1 MRRLFLLRHA
11 KSSWK
16 DPRQADHDRPLA
28 GRGRRAA
35 KALARHLREERIEPE
50 LVLCSTARRA
60 RETLER
66 IESALGVADVRC
78 EPALYG
84 ASAGA
89 LLERLHDVPDHVGSV
104 MLIGHNPGLQEL
116 ALELA
121 HTGPELPELA
131 AKFPTAALATLELPD
146 WRTIRPGTADLV
158 GLVRPRDLTPLAG
171 SGPRSRGLDAGP
183 HGAEAWTQ
191 DPDFGGFA
199 AVDVVHV

>member
-1 MRRLFLLRHA
+1 LLVHRLFLLRHA

-35 KALARHLREERIEPE
+35 KALARHVRERIEP
-50 LVLCSTARRA
+50 
-60 RETLER
+60 
-66 IESALGVADVRC
+66 ALGVADVRC

-116 ALELA
+116 ARSPKYRS
-121 HTGPELPELA
+121 GSSWRRMWPSA
-131 AKFPTAALATLELPD
+131 ARGRHERA
-146 WRTIRPGTADLV
+146 
-158 GLVRPRDLTPLAG
+158 
-171 SGPRSRGLDAGP
+171 PRSSRIWP
-183 HGAEAWTQ
+183 
-191 DPDFGGFA
+191 
-199 AVDVVHV
+199 